1 LLSYKTLQDP
11 EARKTLVAD
20 LHKLKTD
27 LFMRLVE
34 TGAMPLRPG
43 VQRLVQEAVAAGETK
58 ACAFF
63 LVVLGCTVG
72 ILRGQL
78 VAAGAA
84 MLWPRVKRLV
94 EEAVAAGGFAS
105 RVVLGAP
112 IAFSRVQLVE
122 TGAMPL
128 RPEVKRLVQE
138 AVAAGGS
145 CASFFV
151 FSLHTW
157 VSRGA
162 AGSRSSW

>member
-1 LLSYKTLQDP
+1 
-11 EARKTLVAD
+11 
-20 LHKLKTD
+20 
-27 LFMRLVE
+27 
-34 TGAMPLRPG
+34 MPLRPG

-128 RPEVKRLVQE
+128 RPGVKRLAE
-138 AVAAGGS
+138 GAVAAGEALHVFWVVLGGTVGARGGGVQLV
-145 CASFFV
+145 ASATAAAR
-151 FSLHTW
+151 SE
-157 VSRGA
+157 A
-162 AGSRSSW
+162 AGTGGSSCRWVLCKFFCF